1 MKNHLYIYVVDRDF
15 GFAPN
20 PFHGYCTLA
29 TCKARMRKS
38 AQLGDWIM
46 GVGGDR
52 LKATDRCIY
61 LMKVTEIL
69 TFNEYWIDSR
79 FQRKKPLRN
88 GSLVMMVGDNIY
100 HKEEGDESWKQE
112 DSQHSNPDASPNFD
126 NVKID
131 TFSDKVLISNIFYY
145 FGEDA
150 PPVELE
156 TIEYKNGRNYG
167 KKRLSDANIAAFI
180 YEMERR
186 YSKNRNRVTAFP
198 FNFSKATKRV
208 DQATSKII

>member
-1 MKNHLYIYVVDRDF
+1 MMNYLYIYVVDRDF

-29 TCKARMRKS
+29 TCKARIRKS
-38 AQLGDWIM
+38 AQLGDWIV

-52 LKATDRCIY
+52 LNAVGRCIY

-69 TFNEYWIDSR
+69 SFNDYWFDSR
-79 FQRKKPLRN
+79 FQRKKPQRN

-112 DSQHSNPDASPNFD
+112 DSQHSNPDGSLNHD
-126 NVKID
+126 NVRID
-131 TFSDKVLISNIFYY
+131 TFSDNVLISDFFYY

-150 PPVELE
+150 PTVKLEL
-156 TIEYKNGRNYG
+156 IEYQNGRNYQ
-167 KKRLSDANIAAFI
+167 KMQLSDNNIVAFI
-180 YEMERR
+180 DDIEQR
-186 YSKNRNRVTAFP
+186 YSKDRNRVIAFP
-198 FNFSKATKRV
+198 FNFLKAAKRV
-208 DQATSKII
+208 DQSTSKII